1 MQIKGPDTTAVHG
14 KRAWGLDASFSVL
27 PNATVGRHWS
37 FLSACFHTVLLAF
50 HWHCPQFRIVCGTRF
65 MYLSCVCL
73 SVCLSQLSIAAA
85 ACGGFAAV
93 GPAGGRYRSIA
104 ARPALS
110 SSRAAER
117 RSSGVRRPNAI
128 SDTDTLSA
136 GVLQGSGGSKDL
148 GTTPRPMTPI
158 TDSRKLN
165 TDLVI

>member
-1 MQIKGPDTTAVHG
+1 LLLWAR
-14 KRAWGLDASFSVL
+14 RAGDIDRLLHVRRSAAAA
-27 PNATVGRHWS
+27 P
-37 FLSACFHTVLLAF
+37 LSDV
-50 HWHCPQFRIVCGTRF
+50 
-65 MYLSCVCL
+65 
-73 SVCLSQLSIAAA
+73 AA

-117 RSSGVRRPNAI
+117 RSSGVRRPNA
-128 SDTDTLSA
+128 SGDTDTLSA
-136 GVLQGSGGSKDL
+136 GVLQGSDGSKDL

-158 TDSRKLN
+158 TDCRKLN